1 MAVFRYGF
9 ARGHS
14 NGGSDMNKIVDNL
27 VQFIG
32 DTHRPVAL
40 LIVAI
45 GFFWAVVNK
54 SDAVVLAAIGAV
66 LGGLYWGKSAEN
78 IANNKADPPKP
89 LATQ

>member
-1 MAVFRYGF
+1 MI
-9 ARGHS
+9 
-14 NGGSDMNKIVDNL
+14 SDRVTSLL
-27 VQFIG
+27 VNFIG

-54 SDAVVLAAIGAV
+54 SDAITLGTIGAV

-78 IANNKADPPKP
+78 IAVTKADPPK

>member
-1 MAVFRYGF
+1 MPIAG
-9 ARGHS
+9 
-14 NGGSDMNKIVDNL
+14 DTTMNKITDQL
-27 VQFIG
+27 IQFIG

-54 SDAVVLAAIGAV
+54 SDAVTLAAIGAV

-78 IANNKADPPKP
+78 IAVTKSDPPK
-89 LATQ
+89 ATTQ

>member
-1 MAVFRYGF
+1 
-9 ARGHS
+9 
-14 NGGSDMNKIVDNL
+14 MNWITDGL

-45 GFFWAVVNK
+45 AFLWAVVNK
-54 SDAVVLAAIGAV
+54 SDATVLVAIGAV

-78 IANNKADPPKP
+78 IATTKAVPATK
-89 LATQ
+89 ATQ

>member
-1 MAVFRYGF
+1 MSSSGMSVKLTNA
-9 ARGHS
+9 
-14 NGGSDMNKIVDNL
+14 L

-45 GFFWAVVNK
+45 GFFWAIVNRA
-54 SDAVVLAAIGAV
+54 DATQLGAIGLV

-78 IANNKADPPKP
+78 IAVTKSDPPKP
-89 LATQ
+89 TTQ

>member
-1 MAVFRYGF
+1 
-9 ARGHS
+9 
-14 NGGSDMNKIVDNL
+14 MNIIIDNL
-27 VQFIG
+27 VKFIG

-45 GFFWAVVNK
+45 SFFWAVVNRG
-54 SDAVVLAAIGAV
+54 DALVLGAIGAV

-78 IANNKADPPKP
+78 IATTKATPPQP